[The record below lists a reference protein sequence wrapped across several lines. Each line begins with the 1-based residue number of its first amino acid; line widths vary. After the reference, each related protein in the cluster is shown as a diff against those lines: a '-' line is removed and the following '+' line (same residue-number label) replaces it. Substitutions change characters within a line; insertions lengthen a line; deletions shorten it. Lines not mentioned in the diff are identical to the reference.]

1 MKKAAYFHRILRVRM
16 SGTVPPFPHAHALPA
31 TMFNLFFPLL
41 HFYNISAFYVW
52 VFLRFPFLIPT
63 QSTATST
70 SLLMHI
76 PPVNH
81 TCHCLCTLRVS
92 AFYPH
97 SEFISQVGITPNNT
111 QRLFKPCLTFQ
122 AVTGMLMI
130 KNLRYDA
137 VCIGNYTA
145 IHMC

>member
-1 MKKAAYFHRILRVRM
+1 M

-31 TMFNLFFPLL
+31 IMFNLFFPLL
-41 HFYNISAFYVW
+41 HFYNISAFYVR
-52 VFLRFPFLIPT
+52 VFLSFPFLIPT

-76 PPVNH
+76 PSVKHSAKH
-81 TCHCLCTLRVS
+81 TRHCLYPSRVS

-122 AVTGMLMI
+122 AVTGVLMI
-130 KNLRYDA
+130 KDLRYDA
-137 VCIGNYTA
+137 VYIGNYTA